1 MLFRYAGLL
10 GTSRH
15 DGIRKEAL
23 KRTRDAAEK
32 MSQQYNSSKKIKIC
46 RFNVGDTVTVR
57 VPSKDRGPC
66 DLQRVPGV
74 VVKASNGFHKIR
86 TQFGVLTT
94 QYRTDELE
102 KCAVKFVEVN
112 GWESDDLLTLREAA
126 RRFNN
131 RETEVSVCN
140 CKSKC
145 LTKRCKCFKVGV
157 KCTSRCHNGYS
168 CSNVCKLMASYV
180 YSN

>member
-1 MLFRYAGLL
+1 M
-10 GTSRH
+10 
-15 DGIRKEAL
+15 

-32 MSQQYNSSKKIKIC
+32 MSQQYNSAKKIKSYK
-46 RFNVGDTVTVR
+46 FNLGDAVTIR

-66 DLQRVPGV
+66 DLLRVPGV

-102 KCAVKFVEVN
+102 RSAVKVVDVN
-112 GWESDDLLTLREAA
+112 GWESDDMLSLREAA

-131 RETEVSVCN
+131 RETEVSACK
-140 CKSKC
+140 CKSQC
-145 LTKRCKCFKVGV
+145 LTKRCRCFKQGV
-157 KCTSRCHNGYS
+157 KCTTHCHSGNS
-168 CSNVCKLMASYV
+168 CSNVGKQLVKCIQLYNYDNNNNCASNYA
-180 YSN
+180 